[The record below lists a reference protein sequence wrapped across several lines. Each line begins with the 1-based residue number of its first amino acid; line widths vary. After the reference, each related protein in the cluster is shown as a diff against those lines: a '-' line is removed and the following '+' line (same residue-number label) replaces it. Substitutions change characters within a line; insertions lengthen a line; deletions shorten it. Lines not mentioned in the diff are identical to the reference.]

1 MIKRHVMLLA
11 LVFAAAVVASA
22 QSASP
27 AVKAYRTWEA
37 KIEATEVAK
46 TFIVTAF
53 SATKSDDNTAVI
65 DFAIGTGEKV
75 GDLGKVTFVVQPMSQ
90 RQGDLGKQIFEPI
103 GDPST
108 MTAHGSEKSD
118 GESIAASARIT
129 IRIPV
134 GASVV
139 HVKVIHGET
148 RSSATLPLH
157 AEPSTAI
164 VAGFDATT
172 EISN

>member
-1 MIKRHVMLLA
+1 MIRRYVVLLA
-11 LVFAAAVVASA
+11 LVLTCAFAASA
-22 QSASP
+22 QNVSP

-37 KIEATEVAK
+37 KISATEVAQ
-46 TFIVTAF
+46 TFIVSAF
-53 SATKSDDNTAVI
+53 SASKSDDDTAVI

-90 RQGDLGKQIFEPI
+90 KQDEHGKQIFEPV

-108 MTAHGSEKSD
+108 LLAHGSEKSE

-129 IRIPV
+129 IRIPT
-134 GASVV
+134 GATVV
-139 HVKVIHGET
+139 QVKVIHGET
-148 RSSATLPLH
+148 RSSATLPLL

-172 EISN
+172 EKPH